1 MFFFF
6 PFAGVQPAAARSSG
20 PAPLPFLPKPKSASS
35 SSSRAQPDFWGYSV
49 DLLRGS
55 ISTFAQSLTAI
66 SSRANALFTQ
76 VAAALAFDRIA
87 RDSMAF
93 FQAAMA
99 GFGAPSARQSAF
111 GFSWPSRQQDSMS
124 FSPTLQG
131 FTNPGAG
138 NPWAAFSQGLDFWA
152 QLLTPAP
159 QKSASY
165 KPAQPEPNIW
175 NAVTD
180 GLDAW
185 TKMWTPAEKQRNS
198 HAANW
203 GKPASSSPFTA
214 KVSAPGGFTLAFSW
228 GA

>member
-6 PFAGVQPAAARSSG
+6 PFAGVQSAADRSSS
-20 PAPLPFLPKPKSASS
+20 AQLLPFLPKPKSASS
-35 SSSRAQPDFWGYSV
+35 SSSGAQPDFWGYSV

-99 GFGAPSARQSAF
+99 GFGAPSVRQSAF
-111 GFSWPSRQQDSMS
+111 GFSWPSQQQDPMS
-124 FSPTLQG
+124 FSPMLQG
-131 FTNPGAG
+131 FSNPAAG

-152 QLLTPAP
+152 QLWTPAP
-159 QKSASY
+159 QKSAPF
-165 KPAQPEPNIW
+165 KPAQPESNIW
-175 NAVTD
+175 TAFSD
-180 GLDAW
+180 GLDSWA
-185 TKMWTPAEKQRNS
+185 KMWTPAEKQRNS
-198 HAANW
+198 APSWN
-203 GKPASSSPFTA
+203 KPAASSPFTA
-214 KVSAPGGFTLAFSW
+214 KVSAPGGFTLALSW

>member
-6 PFAGVQPAAARSSG
+6 PFAGIQPAAARSSS
-20 PAPLPFLPKPKSASS
+20 AELLPFLPKPKSASS
-35 SSSRAQPDFWGYSV
+35 SSSRVQPDIWGYSV

-55 ISTFAQSLTAI
+55 ISTFSQSLTAI

-111 GFSWPSRQQDSMS
+111 GFSWPSQQQEPMS
-124 FSPTLQG
+124 FSPMLQG

-138 NPWAAFSQGLDFWA
+138 NPWAAISQGLDFWT

-159 QKSASY
+159 QKSAPF
-165 KPAQPEPNIW
+165 KPAQPETNIW
-175 NAVTD
+175 NAFSD

-185 TKMWTPAEKQRNS
+185 AKMWTPAEKQRNS
-198 HAANW
+198 APNW
-203 GKPASSSPFTA
+203 GKPASPSPFTA
-214 KVSAPGGFTLAFSW
+214 KVLAPGGFTLAFSW